1 MNITVTGRHF
11 EVTDPIRAYAHDK
24 AQKLNHFFDR
34 TTAIE
39 VVIAPHGRHAHDV
52 ELIAHVDGHD
62 HFVAHCRD
70 NDVYAAIDLSEHKLG
85 KRLRRHKDRL
95 TRSHRG

>member
-1 MNITVTGRHF
+1 MNVTVTGRHF
-11 EVTDPIRAYAHDK
+11 EITDAIRAYARDK
-24 AQKLNHFFDR
+24 ANKLDHFFRR
-34 TTAIE
+34 TTSID

-62 HFVAHCRD
+62 PFVTHCHD
-70 NDVYAAIDLSEHKLG
+70 NDVYAAIDLSEQKLG